1 MNLILDDVVLILA
14 TGLIPLLRISALL
27 LAAPLVSL
35 RVVSIRIRVALA
47 VVLTIFIYPT
57 LELPV
62 IDPVSAG
69 GLMLIIALSV
79 GLIIGVFQAATSIQ
93 EMTLSF
99 IPKLAALVAALLIFG
114 DWQLTILSEMF
125 ISIFDMI
132 PQIFTR

>member
-1 MNLILDDVVLILA
+1 METTEVIGIGREAIWTVIY
-14 TGLIPLLRISALL
+14 
-27 LAAPLVSL
+27 
-35 RVVSIRIRVALA
+35 VAG
-47 VVLTIFIYPT
+47 
-57 LELPV
+57 PV
-62 IDPVSAG
+62 
-69 GLMLIIALSV
+69 LIIALSV

-114 DWQLTILSEMF
+114 DWQLAILSDMF